1 MNILFVAPYVP
12 SPIRVRPYNFI
23 RALARRGNNITLVCS
38 TDKGDQAALAE
49 MQSICTRVLTA
60 PLGKAGMLWNAFC
73 ALPGHL
79 PFQAALNNSS
89 RLLTLVHTE
98 ARSRQ
103 HDVAHVEHLRASA
116 LGAELR
122 GLPAVLDSVD
132 CISMLFERTLR
143 GSPSLKSRA
152 MALVDLA
159 RTRTYE
165 ASYLTRYER
174 VIISS
179 PEDAWAL
186 EMLRTMQDQANE
198 ERTIAA
204 SPVTVIPNGVDLDY
218 FAPQPRTRAP
228 ATIVFSGKMSYHA
241 NTAAALLLVQ
251 DIMPL
256 VWERRPDARVV
267 IAGSAPPREVQA
279 LDGDPRVTVTGYLPD
294 LRPSIASATLA
305 VCPLRYGVG
314 IQNKVLEAMALAT
327 PSVVARQATQALQ
340 VIDGRDVFLAEQPH
354 EYAQAILTLIN
365 DTWLATQIGQ
375 AGRRYVEQH
384 HDWDSAAQQLE
395 VVYRQAMARTNGK
408 SSRRE
413 KMGMSDALGYTTE
426 RP

>member
-23 RALARRGNNITLVCS
+23 RALVRRGNNITLVCS
-38 TDKGDQAALAE
+38 TGKDDQAALAE

-60 PLGKAGMLWNAFC
+60 PLGKAGMLWNALC
-73 ALPGHL
+73 ALPGRL

-89 RLLTLVHTE
+89 ELLKLVHQE
-98 ARSRQ
+98 ARSGQ
-103 HDVAHVEHLRASA
+103 HDIAHVEHLRASA
-116 LGAELR
+116 LGTELR

-165 ASYLTRYER
+165 ANYLARYER

-186 EMLRTMQDQANE
+186 EMLRDMHDE
-198 ERTIAA
+198 DSERHAIAT

-241 NTAAALLLVQ
+241 NTATALFLVQ
-251 DIMPL
+251 EIMPL

-267 IAGSAPPREVQA
+267 LAGSAPPREIQA
-279 LDGDPRVTVTGYLPD
+279 LDSDPRVTVTGYLPD
-294 LRPSIASATLA
+294 LRPSIAGATLA

-327 PSVVARQATQALQ
+327 PVVVARQATQALQ
-340 VIDGRDVFLAEQPH
+340 VMDGRDVFLAEEPD

-365 DTWLATQIGQ
+365 DPWLATQIGQ

-384 HDWDSAAQQLE
+384 HDWDGAAQKLE
-395 VVYRQAMARTNGK
+395 VIYRQAMARTNGK

-426 RP
+426 RS